1 MPGPSG
7 RVGRGGERIIGSVTK
22 GGGGA
27 SSLDSPSSDGGSK
40 TGGAIGAST
49 GRGRVGGVRYAS
61 NVGRGRT
68 GVPRTGGGGAG
79 PVKSRYGGSRKGER
93 FGGSGESNAR

>member
-27 SSLDSPSSDGGSK
+27 DDAARRAADG
-40 TGGAIGAST
+40 AA
-49 GRGRVGGVRYAS
+49 GRGR
-61 NVGRGRT
+61 
-68 GVPRTGGGGAG
+68 G
-79 PVKSRYGGSRKGER
+79 PLRER
-93 FGGSGESNAR
+93 VTAFILCK